1 MTSPAKIELF
11 KPSVPSLEHY
21 LNYIKQVDQ
30 NRNYSNFGPL
40 SILFKSRL
48 AEKFSL
54 NDPACIELFSSG
66 TMALIGALEILKKPG
81 RPYCLLPSWTFVA
94 TAQAVIAA
102 GLEPIFLDVDSS
114 SMQLDAAIV
123 GAVTDDILN
132 KTSVVLVVAPFGSP
146 LNLEGFEILK
156 NRFDLEILCD
166 CAAGFESTKNIE
178 FPTVVSLH
186 ATKTFGIGE
195 GGLLISPSVDFINAV
210 RSYSNFGFEGG
221 RSARRFG
228 INGKLSE
235 FHCAVGLGALDMW
248 EKSRENYY
256 HKSRL
261 YLEAATDLAVTFQS
275 GWGID
280 WISSTCVV
288 KCSSKEA
295 KANLQVRLDSAGIQ
309 HRNWWNQGC
318 HYEPF
323 FKDFE
328 KFGLFENT
336 LKLAQTTIGLPFY
349 RDIGL
354 ASIDKI
360 FQEFPKA

>member
-1 MTSPAKIELF
+1 MTSPVNIELF

-21 LNYIKQVDQ
+21 FSYIKQVDQ

-40 SILFKSRL
+40 STLFKSRL

-54 NDPACIELFSSG
+54 SDPSCIELFSSG

-102 GLEPIFLDVDSS
+102 GLEPIFLDVDDG
-114 SMQLDAAIV
+114 SMQLDAAII
-123 GAVTDDILN
+123 GAVTEEVLS

-146 LNLEGFEILK
+146 LNLDGFENLK
-156 NRFDLEILCD
+156 DRFGLEILCD
-166 CAAGFESTKNIE
+166 CAAGFESTKDIK
-178 FPTVVSLH
+178 FPTVISLH

-195 GGLLISPSVDFINAV
+195 GGLLISPSLDLISAV

-221 RSARRFG
+221 RSAKRFG

-248 EKSRENYY
+248 GESRENYY

-261 YLEAATDLAVTFQS
+261 YLEAARDLAVTFQS
-275 GWGID
+275 GWGVD

-288 KCSSKEA
+288 KCPSKEA
-295 KANLQVRLDSAGIQ
+295 KASLQAHLDNAGIQ

-323 FKDFE
+323 FKDFK
-328 KFGLFENT
+328 KFGSLENT
-336 LKLAQTTIGLPFY
+336 LKLAEITIGLPFY
-349 RDIGL
+349 RDIDPP
-354 ASIDKI
+354 SIDRI
-360 FQEFPKA
+360 FKTIPMA